1 MSKLSLN
8 DLELVHLQTHGGSCA
23 QASPCAVSSSM
34 QKVVGWGKGE
44 IPREIQGN
52 TQFDESESL
61 QKHQIKKAIQEF
73 GRAVA

>member
-1 MSKLSLN
+1 
-8 DLELVHLQTHGGSCA
+8 
-23 QASPCAVSSSM
+23 M

-52 TQFDESESL
+52 TQFDESL